1 MWFKAIASRAANIEV
16 EEKPAAP
23 QVRRKPGTAVAA
35 SSPSIY
41 LATPCYGGLAYATY
55 MAALLALRPACQ
67 ARGVGLQIDLSG
79 GEALIGRGRAATMTK
94 FLASDGTHLLFVDAD
109 IGFALE
115 DVFRLLASGKDVVGG
130 AYPRKGPGRG
140 FELDDLP
147 GGSGVTDG
155 SLRTVASVGTG
166 FLLISRAAARRMTDG
181 YPQLRASLVDMPS
194 AGVPETVMVFDS
206 MIDPATRAYLSD
218 YQAFCHRWR
227 ALGGEVWVDEACRP
241 THVGAAPEG
250 AGP

>member
-1 MWFKAIASRAANIEV
+1 
-16 EEKPAAP
+16 
-23 QVRRKPGTAVAA
+23 VAA

-41 LATPCYGGLAYATY
+41 LATPCYGGLAHAAY
-55 MAALLALRPACQ
+55 MSALLALRPACQ

-94 FLASDGTHLLFVDAD
+94 FLASDATHLLFIDAD
-109 IGFALE
+109 IGFVPD
-115 DVFRLLASGKDVVGG
+115 DVFRLLASNKDVVGG
-130 AYPRKGPGRG
+130 AYPRKTPGQG
-140 FELDDLP
+140 DELDDLP
-147 GGSGVTDG
+147 VGTAREDG

-166 FLLISRAAARRMTDG
+166 FLFISRAAAQRMTDG

-206 MIDPATRAYLSD
+206 LIDPATRAYLSD

-227 ALGGEVWVDEACRP
+227 ALGGEVWVDENCRP
-241 THVGAAPEG
+241 THVGAVSES
-250 AGP
+250 AGS